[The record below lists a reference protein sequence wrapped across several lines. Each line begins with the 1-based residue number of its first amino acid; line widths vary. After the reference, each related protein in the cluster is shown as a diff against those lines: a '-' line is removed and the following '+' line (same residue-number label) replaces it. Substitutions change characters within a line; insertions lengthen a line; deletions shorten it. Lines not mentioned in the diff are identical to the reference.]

1 MISKGRLLLIG
12 IDCLV
17 VLGLIWF
24 IVSPATFPIALTI
37 YVLVCSLVIGI
48 PAFLILH
55 PLDQKK
61 DKHENRNAGIVGFL
75 LAVIDC
81 AILLLSVLLRDF
93 HYGLLIAFLL
103 IPAYQLMGPMLY
115 LISLEFKTRFNLR
128 FWAKCIFFGGIISLV
143 LASFLMALLTFLFLS

>member
-1 MISKGRLLLIG
+1 MVSKERLLLIG

-24 IVSPATFPIALTI
+24 IVSHATFPISFAL

-61 DKHENRNAGIVGFL
+61 DKYENRKAGIVGFL
-75 LAVIDC
+75 LAVINC
-81 AILLLSVLLRDF
+81 VILLSSST
-93 HYGLLIAFLL
+93 LIAFLL
-103 IPAYQLMGPMLY
+103 IPAYLLIGTMLY

-128 FWAKCIFFGGIISLV
+128 FWAKCIFFGGIIAMVLV
-143 LASFLMALLTFLFLS
+143 SFLVAFLAFLFLS